1 MAFKYG
7 SNLVLA
13 LIIHHNPTM
22 QDRLMEFNIYILL
35 TYQLMSCMLSI
46 PYQQLFSSSHITNII
61 IHMANQ
67 KINSPTN
74 QLQYYLIPTFPTNI
88 FTKTTN

>member
-7 SNLVLA
+7 SNLVLV

-22 QDRLMEFNIYILL
+22 QDRSMEFHIYILL
-35 TYQLMSCMLSI
+35 TYQLISCMLSI
-46 PYQQLFSSSHITNII
+46 PYQPLFSSSHITNII

-67 KINSPTN
+67 NINSPTI
-74 QLQYYLIPTFPTNI
+74 QLQYYLIPTFSTNI
-88 FTKTTN
+88 LTKTTN